1 MFIQICLILHMYIYI
16 YIICN
21 IYTHFSIQGGQ
32 MYAPLDMRI
41 TGLNL
46 VFLGWESFAYLLM
59 TIVYEY
65 LR

>member
-1 MFIQICLILHMYIYI
+1 MYI

-21 IYTHFSIQGGQ
+21 IYTHFSIQGGK
-32 MYAPLDMRI
+32 MYAPLDMKI